1 MAGVTPSAYLD
12 LLRSEKY
19 SDFTIACNGVEF
31 KVHRAVVCP
40 ASPFLDAAC
49 NSGFQEA
56 MSRRIEFPEDDPG
69 IVARVVLFLYTSD
82 YDANQVP
89 TFNKHSHGGGCLAQR
104 DRSASFSA
112 ESAIS
117 SGNFVAAAAAAADEK
132 RKQEEVVVEALKINA
147 LVYKCADMLGIEN
160 LKVLAA
166 DRFLADAV
174 GLVGDDQ
181 LAEPLR
187 VMYESTHATDE
198 HLRLPVTTLC
208 IRNHDTLSKA
218 TVKVIQEHE
227 HNVWSV
233 TVHLLQEAQDRHM
246 EEARKRKSEWHIIYD
261 TVTKVND
268 VLASRCASCHR
279 EVSRILVRPD
289 NSMKG
294 QCRNFCRNT
303 RDVDFDEDPVAI

>member
-40 ASPFLDAAC
+40 ASPFLDSAC

-56 MSRRIEFPEDDPG
+56 TSRRIEFREDDPG

-82 YDANQVP
+82 YDANQIP
-89 TFNKHSHGGGCLAQR
+89 TFNKHSHGGVFPAQR
-104 DRSASFSA
+104 DRSASSCA
-112 ESAIS
+112 ESAVS
-117 SGNFVAAAAAAADEK
+117 SENLAAAEK
-132 RKQEEVVVEALKINA
+132 RKQEEVVEALKINA

-166 DRFLADAV
+166 DRFLADAI

-218 TVKVIQEHE
+218 AVQVIQEHE

-233 TVHLLQEAQDRHM
+233 TVHLLQEAQDRHL
-246 EEARKRKSEWHIIYD
+246 EEARRRKSEWHIIYD

-279 EVSRILVRPD
+279 DVSRILVRPD

-294 QCRNFCRNT
+294 QCRNFCRST
-303 RDVDFDEDPVAI
+303 RDVDFDADPVAI